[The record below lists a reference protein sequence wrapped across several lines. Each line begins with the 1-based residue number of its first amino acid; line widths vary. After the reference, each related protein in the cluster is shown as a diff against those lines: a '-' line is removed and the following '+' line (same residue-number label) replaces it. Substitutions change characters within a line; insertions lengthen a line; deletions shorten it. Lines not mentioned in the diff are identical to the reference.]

1 MRLTLVDRI
10 VELRVGE
17 LVRATKCLTMLE
29 EYLHDH
35 FPRFPVMPGVL
46 MLESMYQTAA
56 WLVRATDD
64 FSHSMVLM
72 SEAKNVKYSD
82 FVEPGQ
88 TLCLQAEFVK
98 VDKRFVTLKCEGKV
112 ENRLAVRGRLVLER
126 FNLADTNPAD
136 SVKDAFAKKKLREKF
151 ELLYPTGNPNLHGK

>member
-10 VELRVGE
+10 VELQPGK
-17 LVRATKCLTMLE
+17 LIRATKCLTMLE
-29 EYLHDH
+29 EYLQDH

-56 WLVRATDD
+56 WLVRVTDS
-64 FSHSMVLM
+64 FAHSMVLM
-72 SEAKNVKYSD
+72 SEVKNVKYSD

-88 TLCLQAEFVK
+88 TLCLQAELLK
-98 VDKRFVTLKCEGKV
+98 QADRFVTLKCEGTV
-112 ENRLAVRGRLVLER
+112 EGRTAVRGRLVLER

-136 SVKDAFAKKKLREKF
+136 SIKDAFAKKMLREKF
-151 ELLYPTGNPNLHGK
+151 KLLYPANYSELINK

>member
-10 VELRVGE
+10 VDLEPGKSI
-17 LVRATKCLTMLE
+17 RATKCLTMLE
-29 EYLHDH
+29 DYLQDH

-56 WLVRATDD
+56 WLMRATDN
-64 FSHSMVLM
+64 FAHSMVLM

-88 TLCLQAEFVK
+88 TLCLTAEIVK
-98 VDKRFVTLKCEGKV
+98 SDDRFATLKCSGTV
-112 ENRLAVRGRLVLER
+112 EDRLAVRGRLVLER
-126 FNLADTNPAD
+126 FNLVDSNPAD

-151 ELLYPTGNPNLHGK
+151 ELLYPTQTSELIN

>member
-10 VELRVGE
+10 VDLEPGKQIK
-17 LVRATKCLTMLE
+17 ATKCLTMLE
-29 EYLHDH
+29 DYLQDH

-56 WLVRATDD
+56 WLLRATDE
-64 FSHSMVLM
+64 FAHSMVLM

-88 TLCLQAEFVK
+88 TLCLDAELLK
-98 VDKRFVTLKCEGKV
+98 SDDRFATLKCSGTV
-112 ENRLAVRGRLVLER
+112 EDRIAVRGRLVLER
-126 FNLADTNPAD
+126 FNLADSNPAD
-136 SVKDAFAKKKLREKF
+136 SIKDAFAKKKLREKF
-151 ELLYPTGNPNLHGK
+151 ELLYPAQKSELIN